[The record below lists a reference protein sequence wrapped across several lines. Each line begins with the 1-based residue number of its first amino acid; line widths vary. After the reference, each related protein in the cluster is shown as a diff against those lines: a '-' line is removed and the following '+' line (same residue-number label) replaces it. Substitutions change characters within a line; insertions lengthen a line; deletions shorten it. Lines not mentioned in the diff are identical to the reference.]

1 MNFLNSGEGYTLF
14 METVFQKTYVDKT
27 MMIDTLYRYAMC
39 GYNYIC
45 ITRPR
50 RFGKTVTANMIAAFF
65 DESTKEESRRLFET
79 CKLGTLK
86 NEQEKIF
93 AADPEG
99 MDARKL
105 CWPVQGKLK
114 VIRINMI
121 DHIDNKV
128 NSCND
133 FVLKIKTK
141 LIDDLRKTYPDLL
154 ISEQYSLSDLLQQT
168 GDSFVFVIDEWDAIF
183 ELPFMSAEDK
193 EKYLL
198 FLRALLKD
206 KPYVHFAYMTG
217 ILSIT
222 TNTSG
227 SLLNMFREFSAFH
240 DSQFYPFFGLT
251 RDEIQELMLR
261 EGFMQPSMEEL
272 TSWYDGYIREHDGEH
287 MFNPAS
293 VSRSLLDGKCK
304 SYWTETGPFYEV
316 RDIIRHNVQALRKDV
331 IRMAGGETLDIQLS
345 GFSAGKEISSDKDE
359 ILSAMVAYG
368 LLSYFDGHLRI
379 PNHELMLKFKSALY
393 SKELGLNQ
401 TQEDS
406 RHLLSAT
413 LEQKDREVA
422 SMIEELHTE
431 KLPFFEYRNE
441 DSLAC
446 VVTMG
451 YLAALDDYRITRE
464 DKAGKGTADFT
475 FEPRNGSL
483 IPIILELK
491 INHSAKNALKCIREK
506 NTISRFREYPKVL
519 LVGINYSERTKKH
532 TCKTELVA
540 PGEVLQ

>member
-1 MNFLNSGEGYTLF
+1 
-14 METVFQKTYVDKT
+14 
-27 MMIDTLYRYAMC
+27 
-39 GYNYIC
+39 
-45 ITRPR
+45 
-50 RFGKTVTANMIAAFF
+50 
-65 DESTKEESRRLFET
+65 
-79 CKLGTLK
+79 
-86 NEQEKIF
+86 
-93 AADPEG
+93 
-99 MDARKL
+99 
-105 CWPVQGKLK
+105 
-114 VIRINMI
+114 
-121 DHIDNKV
+121 
-128 NSCND
+128 
-133 FVLKIKTK
+133 
-141 LIDDLRKTYPDLL
+141 
-154 ISEQYSLSDLLQQT
+154 
-168 GDSFVFVIDEWDAIF
+168 
-183 ELPFMSAEDK
+183 
-193 EKYLL
+193 
-198 FLRALLKD
+198 
-206 KPYVHFAYMTG
+206 
-217 ILSIT
+217 
-222 TNTSG
+222 
-227 SLLNMFREFSAFH
+227 
-240 DSQFYPFFGLT
+240 
-251 RDEIQELMLR
+251 
-261 EGFMQPSMEEL
+261 MQPSMEEL
-272 TSWYDGYIREHDGEH
+272 TSWYDGYVREHDGEH

-401 TQEDS
+401 TPEDS

-475 FEPRNGSL
+475 FEPRNGSY

-491 INHSAKNALKCIREK
+491 INHSAKNALTCIR
-506 NTISRFREYPKVL
+506 
-519 LVGINYSERTKKH
+519 
-532 TCKTELVA
+532 
-540 PGEVLQ
+540 